1 MQPGLKVGCFIVV
14 VVVVVVV
21 CLFVLFSFVFKSQSH
36 EVINAFTKIM

>member
-1 MQPGLKVGCFIVV
+1 MQPGLKVGCFIV